1 MSLSEPFEKY
11 RPPLGVETAM
21 SQALVKA
28 LHEVQPEEKQMEPKS
43 KKRSKRRVITKAEL
57 KRIIAMREAGVP
69 VAKIAVETGR
79 AVSSVWRVL
88 QIAKQEKKEIP
99 SFLKT
104 APTHAKTSPYQNVI
118 PYNISPIPASV
129 LKPVTQEKEAG
140 WLQRMAISFCK
151 FLGVTDS
158 MYGKH

>member
-1 MSLSEPFEKY
+1 MSLSEPYGPY

-28 LHEVQPEEKQMEPKS
+28 LQEVQPEENHMEP
-43 KKRSKRRVITKAEL
+43 KKRSKRKVITKAEL
-57 KRIIAMREAGVP
+57 KRIIAMREAGMP
-69 VAKIAVETGR
+69 VHKIAQETGR

-88 QIAKQEKKEIP
+88 SIEKAKKETP

-104 APTHAKTSPYQNVI
+104 APAHTEVATPQNVI
-118 PYNISPIPASV
+118 PYNIPSIPSSV

-140 WLQRMAISFCK
+140 RLQRMAISFCR

>member
-1 MSLSEPFEKY
+1 MSLSEPYGPY

-28 LHEVQPEEKQMEPKS
+28 LQEVQPEENHMEP
-43 KKRSKRRVITKAEL
+43 KKRSKRKAITKAEL
-57 KRIIAMREAGVP
+57 KRIIAMREAGMP
-69 VAKIAVETGR
+69 VHKIAQETGR

-88 QIAKQEKKEIP
+88 SIEKAKKETP

-104 APTHAKTSPYQNVI
+104 APAHTEVATPQNVI
-118 PYNISPIPASV
+118 PYNIPSIPSSV

-140 WLQRMAISFCK
+140 RLQRMAISFCR

>member
-1 MSLSEPFEKY
+1 MSLSEPYGPY

-28 LHEVQPEEKQMEPKS
+28 LQEVQPEENHMEP
-43 KKRSKRRVITKAEL
+43 KKRSKRKVITKAEL
-57 KRIIAMREAGVP
+57 KRIVAMREAGMP
-69 VAKIAVETGR
+69 VHKIAQETGR

-88 QIAKQEKKEIP
+88 SIEKAKKETP

-104 APTHAKTSPYQNVI
+104 APVHTEVATPQNVI
-118 PYNISPIPASV
+118 PYNIPSIPSSV

-140 WLQRMAISFCK
+140 RLQRMAISFCR

>member
-1 MSLSEPFEKY
+1 MSLSEPYGPY

-28 LHEVQPEEKQMEPKS
+28 LQEVQPEEKQMEPK
-43 KKRSKRRVITKAEL
+43 KRSKRRVITKSEL
-57 KRIIAMREAGVP
+57 KRIIAMREAGMP
-69 VAKIAVETGR
+69 VHKIAQETGR

-88 QIAKQEKKEIP
+88 SIEKAKKETP

-104 APTHAKTSPYQNVI
+104 APAHTEVATPQNVI
-118 PYNISPIPASV
+118 PYNIPSIPSSV

-140 WLQRMAISFCK
+140 WLQRMAISFCR
-151 FLGVTDS
+151 FLGVTDN

>member
-1 MSLSEPFEKY
+1 MSLSEPYGQY

-28 LHEVQPEEKQMEPKS
+28 LQEVQPEEKQMETKP

-57 KRIIAMREAGVP
+57 KRIVAMREAGVP
-69 VAKIAVETGR
+69 VHKIAQETGR

-88 QIAKQEKKEIP
+88 SIEKAKKETP

-104 APTHAKTSPYQNVI
+104 ALAHTEVVTPQNVI
-118 PYNISPIPASV
+118 PYNIPSIPSSV

-140 WLQRMAISFCK
+140 RLQRMAISFCR

>member
-1 MSLSEPFEKY
+1 MN
-11 RPPLGVETAM
+11 VE
-21 SQALVKA
+21 QVK
-28 LHEVQPEEKQMEPKS
+28 PRR
-43 KKRSKRRVITKAEL
+43 KRKLIKKAEV

-88 QIAKQEKKEIP
+88 QVAREEKKE
-99 SFLKT
+99 
-104 APTHAKTSPYQNVI
+104 NVI
-118 PYNISPIPASV
+118 RYNILPDAPAAM
-129 LKPVTQEKEAG
+129 KPVTQEKEAG
-140 WLQRMAISFCK
+140 WLQCMAISFCR

>member
-1 MSLSEPFEKY
+1 MSLSEPYGQY

-28 LHEVQPEEKQMEPKS
+28 LQEVQPKEKQMEPK
-43 KKRSKRRVITKAEL
+43 KRSKRRAITKAEL
-57 KRIIAMREAGVP
+57 KRIVAMREAGMP
-69 VAKIAVETGR
+69 VHKIAQETGR

-88 QIAKQEKKEIP
+88 SIEKAKKETP

-104 APTHAKTSPYQNVI
+104 APAHTEVATPQNVI
-118 PYNISPIPASV
+118 PYNIPSIPSSV

-140 WLQRMAISFCK
+140 RLQRMAISFCR

>member
-1 MSLSEPFEKY
+1 MSLSEPYGPY

-28 LHEVQPEEKQMEPKS
+28 LQEVQPEENHMEP
-43 KKRSKRRVITKAEL
+43 KKRSKRKVITKAEL
-57 KRIIAMREAGVP
+57 KRIIAMREAGMP
-69 VAKIAVETGR
+69 VHKIAQETGR
-79 AVSSVWRVL
+79 ATSSVWRVL
-88 QIAKQEKKEIP
+88 SIEKAKKETP

-104 APTHAKTSPYQNVI
+104 APAHTEVDTPQNVI
-118 PYNISPIPASV
+118 PYNISPIPSSV

-140 WLQRMAISFCK
+140 WLQRMAISFCR